1 LHRRADGSD
10 VEVSS
15 FALDATEVTWSTFAR
30 CVAAGACL
38 PNQPTHPAR
47 VALDDVTLDLR
58 TPVVGLL
65 PVEAEQLCTWLH
77 KRLPT
82 DDEWDFAAADRGP
95 GTRARYPFDT
105 LADVVECRESTT
117 GALAANHQA
126 HGRDCPGVP
135 LPVGTYTSSLITRGA
150 GSALAD
156 LAGNVAEW
164 TRVPGTSTLHPDF
177 PARTDEVDVRG
188 GGASSFV
195 ELLENDVALRVQ
207 PTLDADVIH
216 QRLLGLA
223 KTTGVRCASDAA
235 IDVVEPSCPTP

>member
-1 LHRRADGSD
+1 
-10 VEVSS
+10 
-15 FALDATEVTWSTFAR
+15 
-30 CVAAGACL
+30 
-38 PNQPTHPAR
+38 
-47 VALDDVTLDLR
+47 
-58 TPVVGLL
+58 
-65 PVEAEQLCTWLH
+65 
-77 KRLPT
+77 
-82 DDEWDFAAADRGP
+82 
-95 GTRARYPFDT
+95 
-105 LADVVECRESTT
+105 
-117 GALAANHQA
+117 
-126 HGRDCPGVP
+126 
-135 LPVGTYTSSLITRGA
+135 VGTYTSSLITRGA